1 MKPVTFRGKKYFRV
15 TTRNYGFCEGC
26 VFNDPFYTD
35 GNCPHNTDHSKW
47 LDTCIDDENEY
58 LWIPATKKA
67 LANYVLKQLGDDD
80 ESKDSN

>member
-26 VFNDPFYTD
+26 VFNESAASLS
-35 GNCPHNTDHSKW
+35 CPHNTDHSKW

-80 ESKDSN
+80 ESQDQS